1 MAKANIIR
9 KQLPNNI
16 PEHVKRKLMG
26 TQASDVAPWQS
37 YTAGDPLAGLTA
49 DQRAEITEYS
59 KKHHGSTST
68 QNVEELARQKELSAE
83 FVKEYKM
90 YRQEELQDTPERVG
104 RIMHC
109 LDFLKLL
116 ETIRPAYLSANIR
129 KGLTGLGVYH
139 PMEVT
144 VNGEKTMQAW
154 HYVCAV
160 QVGYMHEYSSMW
172 FDSRGL
178 PLNEKW
184 RGWRTV
190 LLRLI
195 QLGHVTEEQALA
207 VFGEPS
213 PGGARRYKE
222 QLYCWRNR
230 DRKDDGKPLE

>member
-1 MAKANIIR
+1 MAKANIVR
-9 KQLPNNI
+9 KQLPAGT
-16 PEHVKRKLMG
+16 PDHVKRRLMG
-26 TQASDVAPWQS
+26 TSADSRAPWET
-37 YTAGDPLAGLTA
+37 YLMADPLAGCSA
-49 DQRAEITEYS
+49 EMKAEISEYS

-68 QNVEELARQKELSAE
+68 QNVEELARQKELSTE
-83 FVKEYKM
+83 FVKEYRM
-90 YRQEELQDTPERVG
+90 YRQDELVDGPERVG

-109 LDFLKLL
+109 LEFLKLL

-129 KGLTGLGVYH
+129 KGLTGLAVYH
-139 PMEVT
+139 PGQVDGKDVE
-144 VNGEKTMQAW
+144 W

-160 QVGYMHEYSSMW
+160 QVGFMHEYSSMH

-195 QLGHVTEEQALA
+195 QLGHVTEEQALK

-213 PGGARRYKE
+213 PSGGRRYKE

-230 DRKDDGKPLE
+230 DRKDDGKELG